1 MLKDVKLGKVL
12 LKVMKKNKQKMKTNN
27 EMFSPKTHPDEQL
40 C

>member
-27 EMFSPKTHPDEQL
+27 EMFSPKTHPDEDL
-40 C
+40 S